1 MIIEKATV
9 NDNEILTALTKKS
22 KAYWGYSEEQI
33 KIWSEVLTI
42 SKEYIAT
49 KSVYKL
55 VIENE
60 IVGYYS
66 FFHES
71 ENTIELDNLFVWPDF
86 IGKGFGQILMKD
98 FLLRFKNSG
107 VKRVVLDAEPKAE
120 KFYEKFGFVKI
131 GEIETSIKDRFLPKM
146 ELLLDS
152 KFNNKQTS

>member
-1 MIIEKATV
+1 MTV
-9 NDNEILTALTKKS
+9 LTKKS

-33 KIWSEVLTI
+33 EMWSEVLTI

-55 VIENE
+55 VVNNE

-71 ENTIELDNLFVWPDF
+71 EETIELDNLFVWPDF

-98 FLLRFKNSG
+98 FLLRLENSG
-107 VKRVVLDAEPKAE
+107 IKKVVLDAEPKAE
-120 KFYEKFGFVKI
+120 KFYEKIGFVKV
-131 GEIETSIKDRFLPKM
+131 GEIQTSIKDRFLPKM

-152 KFNNKQTS
+152 KFSH

>member
-1 MIIEKATV
+1 MTIEKATA
-9 NDNEILTALTKKS
+9 NDNEILTVLTKKS

-33 KIWSEVLTI
+33 EMWSEVLTI

-55 VIENE
+55 VVNNE

-71 ENTIELDNLFVWPDF
+71 EETIELDNLFVWPDF

-98 FLLRFKNSG
+98 FLLRLENSG
-107 VKRVVLDAEPKAE
+107 IKKVVLDAEPKAE
-120 KFYEKFGFVKI
+120 KFYEKIGFVKV
-131 GEIETSIKDRFLPKM
+131 GEIQTSIKDRFLPKM

-152 KFNNKQTS
+152 KFSH